1 MNQRKAP
8 RNVGAFYALFW
19 PKVLAILTLSAAAGA
34 VSYPEPDVTNCGG
47 VTAFMKIARLAE
59 AFNLPVTS
67 HGAHDVTVHLLA
79 ACPNRSYLEAHGFG
93 LDRFLAEPMVLVNG
107 NAHAPDRPG
116 HGVQFDWK
124 GLERVRR

>member
-34 VSYPEPDVTNCGG
+34 GSYPVPDVTNCGG
-47 VTAFMKIARLAE
+47 VAAFMKIARLAE

-67 HGAHDVTVHLLA
+67 HGAHDITVHLLA
-79 ACPNRSYLEAHGFG
+79 ACSNRSYLEAHGFG
-93 LDRFLAEPMVLVNG
+93 LVFLNLLFLLSIIVLPATNG
-107 NAHAPDRPG
+107 LYGIYR
-116 HGVQFDWK
+116 
-124 GLERVRR
+124 